1 MNGEM
6 IMESF
11 MSALL
16 GLGVLGWMI
25 SLGRLK
31 QRVDI
36 LEVRLEK
43 LLLHVGFDADPNP
56 PATDDVAV
64 LARTPG
70 AKIAAIKAYRRQTGA
85 GLRESKA
92 AVERFMQK
100 GG

>member
-1 MNGEM
+1 MG
-6 IMESF
+6 SF
-11 MSALL
+11 LSAFLCLVVL
-16 GLGVLGWMI
+16 GLMV
-25 SLGRLK
+25 SRDRLNR
-31 QRVDI
+31 RVNT

-43 LLLHVGFDADPNP
+43 LLLHVGFVADPNP

-70 AKIAAIKAYRRQTGA
+70 AKIAAIKAYRKQTGA

-92 AVERFMQK
+92 VVERLMEK

>member
-1 MNGEM
+1 
-6 IMESF
+6 MESF
-11 MSALL
+11 TSAFLFLVVL
-16 GLGVLGWMI
+16 GLMI
-25 SLGRLK
+25 SRDRLNR
-31 QRVDI
+31 RVNT

-70 AKIAAIKAYRRQTGA
+70 AKMAAIKAYRKQTGA

-92 AVERFMQK
+92 EVERLMK

>member
-1 MNGEM
+1 
-6 IMESF
+6 MESF
-11 MSALL
+11 MSAFLSLVAL
-16 GLGVLGWMI
+16 GLMI
-25 SLGRLK
+25 SHARLK
-31 QRVDI
+31 QRVNT

-70 AKIAAIKAYRRQTGA
+70 GKIAAIKAYRKQTGA

-92 AVERFMQK
+92 VVERMMEK